1 MKGVASLFDRVLD
14 LLRGRVLDLSNA
26 SVPLVSPPVC
36 IVGDIHGR
44 LDLLELMLHRI
55 AARAAGQD
63 LPPRVVF
70 VGDMIDRGPD
80 SAGVLRRLH
89 GLNTQS
95 PDAVI
100 CLMGNHERMMLD
112 FLDDPER
119 CGPRWI
125 AAGGVE
131 TLASFDLTP
140 WGRTPMPDLARQLQA
155 ALTPAVENWI
165 RCLPLWWQSGQIA
178 AVHAGAA
185 PDRDL
190 AAQSP
195 ERMLWGAR
203 GRAEGLRKDGL
214 CIVQGHD
221 IVAQAGLQGGRIMV
235 DTGAWRH
242 GVLSGAWLDGAGL
255 SIIQARLPEGA
266 PD

>member
-1 MKGVASLFDRVLD
+1 
-14 LLRGRVLDLSNA
+14 
-26 SVPLVSPPVC
+26 
-36 IVGDIHGR
+36 
-44 LDLLELMLHRI
+44 
-55 AARAAGQD
+55 
-63 LPPRVVF
+63 
-70 VGDMIDRGPD
+70 
-80 SAGVLRRLH
+80 
-89 GLNTQS
+89 
-95 PDAVI
+95 
-100 CLMGNHERMMLD
+100 MLD
-112 FLDDPER
+112 FLEEPER

-125 AAGGVE
+125 AAGGAE
-131 TLASFDLTP
+131 TLASFDLDP
-140 WGRTPMPDLARQLQA
+140 WGRTPMQDLARQLQT
-155 ALTPAVENWI
+155 ALTPTVESWI
-165 RCLPLWWQSGQIA
+165 RGLPLWWQTGRIA

-203 GRAEGLRKDGL
+203 GRAEGPRKDGL

-242 GVLSGAWLDGAGL
+242 GVLSGAWLDAAGL
-255 SIIQARLPEGA
+255 SIIEVRLSEGT